1 MLIDWVMCTVVY
13 FIPRVMIN
21 NRYQMNGGVAT
32 LVAFGGTVSTAM
44 QSIDLFALTQDDR
57 FANLNFFFGIS
68 AVDCRD
74 GESIALLGV

>member
-13 FIPRVMIN
+13 FIPKVMIN

-32 LVAFGGTVSTAM
+32 LMAFGGTLSTST
-44 QSIDLFALTQDDR
+44 QSYDLLPLPQDNR
-57 FANLNFFFGIS
+57 FASLNFFFGIS
-68 AVDCRD
+68 SVDCRD